1 MTTMTAGNCGC
12 WHCGEPLQAGD
23 DIHAHIAGKSRAM
36 CCDGCR
42 AAAEWIEQ
50 LGLADYYRL
59 RTQLSQKPSV
69 ATVSVTADPWSRP
82 ENARHVVRDV
92 GQEQREVLL
101 SISGVRCSACVWL
114 IERALGAM
122 PGVVSVQVNA
132 MSRRARIV
140 WRDADTTLSEL
151 LQILMRTGYSALP
164 LDARGLDDIR
174 RSESRDALK
183 RLLLA
188 GFGMMQ
194 AMMYATAVYV
204 AGIESLDPSTH
215 QLLRWLQLLVATPVV
230 FYSARPFFTGAVR
243 SLKLRQLGMDV
254 PVAAAIAA
262 VYAASLIET
271 LRGTGEVYFDSI
283 SMFVFLLLA
292 GRYLE
297 MRARH
302 RAGDLTDALA
312 RLTPPF
318 ADRCLEDGRLER
330 VGVHELR
337 VGDRVHIWEGS
348 IVPADGALLS
358 ERCRVDEAL
367 LSGESAAVMKKRGDR
382 LIAGS
387 VLEDGPVQLRVEGV
401 GTDTVLAGISALA
414 NRAQTQR
421 PKLQRAGDQ
430 TTARLVA
437 RVLALTAVTIVGWCI
452 VDPSRAFPAAVA
464 VLVVSCPC
472 AFALAVSAAITR
484 ALAVLAHRGVL
495 VAKPDAIQ
503 ALAECTDVVFDKTG
517 TLTQSVLALADV
529 ETFNHPSMD
538 DAPRLAAVLA
548 RASRHPIARAIAA
561 ALPDRCRPNVRDLT
575 THAGLGISAS
585 LDGRELR
592 LGRSDFASPDRRLAP
607 DNDDVVLL
615 ADDAGAIAA
624 FRLHEQLRPGA
635 EAAMEALRKQGLAI
649 HIASGD
655 SAVRVSRIAARL
667 RIADWRARLLPAHKL
682 AWLTELRARGAR
694 VLAVGD
700 GVNDA
705 PVLAGA
711 HVSIAMADGADLAH
725 ASSDIV
731 LAEGRLEAIGSARAI
746 AQQTLAIVHQNQ
758 RWALFYNLTVVPLA
772 AFGLVPPWLAA
783 IGMSLSSLGVVL
795 NALRIGG
802 KDARRGTP
810 RLAPMPASV
819 PARAQ
824 SA

>member
-1 MTTMTAGNCGC
+1 MTSGDCGC
-12 WHCGEPLQAGD
+12 WHCGEPLQAGA
-23 DIHAHIAGKSRAM
+23 DIRAHIAGESRAL

-59 RTQLSQKPSV
+59 RTQVSPKPSV
-69 ATVSVTADPWSRP
+69 ATVSSTADPWSRP
-82 ENARHVVRDV
+82 ENARHVVRDI
-92 GQEQREVLL
+92 GQGQREVLL
-101 SISGVRCSACVWL
+101 SISGVRCSGCVWL

-122 PGVVSVQVNA
+122 PGVVSVQINA
-132 MSRRARIV
+132 LSRRGRIV
-140 WRDADTTLSEL
+140 WRDGDVTLSKL
-151 LQILMRTGYSALP
+151 LRTLTRTGYTALP
-164 LDARGLDDIR
+164 LDERGLDDVR

-194 AMMYATAVYV
+194 AMMYAIAVYV
-204 AGIESLDPSTH
+204 AGIDSLDPSTH
-215 QLLRWLQLLVATPVV
+215 ELLRWLQLLVATPVV

-243 SLKLRQLGMDV
+243 SLKLRRLGMDV

-271 LRGTGEVYFDSI
+271 LRGSGEVYFDSI

-318 ADRCLEDGRLER
+318 ADRRLEDGRLER

-337 VGDRVHIWEGS
+337 VGDCVHIWEGG
-348 IVPADGALLS
+348 IVPADGTLMTQS
-358 ERCRVDEAL
+358 CRVDEAL
-367 LSGESAAVMKKRGDR
+367 LSGESAPVVKNRGDR

-387 VLEDGPVQLRVEGV
+387 VLEDGPVQLRVERV
-401 GTDTVLAGISALA
+401 GADTVLAGVSTLA
-414 NRAQTQR
+414 SRAQTER
-421 PKLQRAGDQ
+421 PQLQRAGDQ
-430 TTARLVA
+430 ATARFVV
-437 RVLALTAVTIVGWCI
+437 RVLALTAVTIAGWCI

-484 ALAVLAHRGVL
+484 ALAVLARRGVL
-495 VAKPDAIQ
+495 VVKPDAIQ

-517 TLTQSVLALADV
+517 TLTQSTLALADV
-529 ETFNHPSMD
+529 ETFGHASTD
-538 DAPRLAAVLA
+538 DAPQLAAALA
-548 RASRHPIARAIAA
+548 RHSRHPIARVIAA
-561 ALPDRCRPNVRDLT
+561 ALPERCGANVLDVA
-575 THAGLGISAS
+575 THAGLGISGS

-592 LGRSDFASPDRRLAP
+592 LGRSDFASPRQLACH
-607 DNDDVVLL
+607 DDEAVLL
-615 ADDAGAIAA
+615 ADDAGVIAA
-624 FRLHEQLRPGA
+624 FRVHEQLRPDA
-635 EAAMEALRKQGLAI
+635 EAAVDALRNQGLAI

-655 SAVRVSRIAARL
+655 AAARVSRIAVRL
-667 RIADWRARLLPAHKL
+667 RIADWRARLLPSEKL
-682 AWLTELRARGAR
+682 AWLTDLRAHGAR

-731 LAEGRLEAIGSARAI
+731 LAEGRLGVIAPARAI

-758 RWALFYNLTVVPLA
+758 RWALFYNLTAVPLA
-772 AFGLVPPWLAA
+772 AFGFVPPWLAA
-783 IGMSLSSLGVVL
+783 IGMSLSSLGVIL

-802 KDARRGTP
+802 KDATSRMP
-810 RLAPMPASV
+810 PPAPMHASL
-819 PARAQ
+819 PARVETA
-824 SA
+824 